1 MITHYG
7 LPAAKVLEFKA
18 YALPHF
24 LEAPSRGMKLADEG
38 RARTMYDRIKASD
51 LYDSALGM
59 YKTSVS
65 LEEKPMKSDA
75 SVHLQPAGWS
85 GNPYFCI

>member
-65 LEEKPMKSDA
+65 LEGETDEIGRIRA
-75 SVHLQPAGWS
+75 FTAGWLERES
-85 GNPYFCI
+85 VFCI

>member
-65 LEEKPMKSDA
+65 LEGETDEIGRIR
-75 SVHLQPAGWS
+75 HLQPAGWS